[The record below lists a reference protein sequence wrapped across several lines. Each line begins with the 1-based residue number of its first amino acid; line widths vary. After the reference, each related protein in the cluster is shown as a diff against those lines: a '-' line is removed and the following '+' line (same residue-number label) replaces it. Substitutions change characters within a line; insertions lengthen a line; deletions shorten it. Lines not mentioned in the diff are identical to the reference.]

1 MEYTPYL
8 VHYGIKGMKWGVRR
22 TDAQLARARGKS
34 GTSDSRSSDADKEKR
49 RAAIKKAAAATAA
62 VVTVA
67 AAATLYASNPK
78 IRSAVNSV
86 VSKAG
91 KKTVDSI
98 KTAGKKSVEAGKA
111 YAKKTLREAYSGVKA
126 GIKEGVH
133 EGAKKIAKTVV
144 TGVML
149 NTAKRVLDSTLGKEE
164 TTRIFQANNNKK
176 ISSFWKVSSDDKDD
190 ED

>member
-1 MEYTPYL
+1 MEYNPYL

-34 GTSDSRSSDADKEKR
+34 GTSGSKSSDANTEKR
-49 RAAIKKAAAATAA
+49 RSAIKKAAAATAA

-67 AAATLYASNPK
+67 AAATIYAKNPK
-78 IRSAVNSV
+78 IQSTVNSV

-91 KKTVDSI
+91 KGTVNGI

-111 YAKKTLREAYSGVKA
+111 YVKDAVSGAKAGVKA
-126 GIKEGVH
+126 AVQN
-133 EGAKKIAKTVV
+133 APKKAAEAIV
-144 TGVML
+144 TGIIM
-149 NTAKRVLDSTLGKEE
+149 NAAKRALDASVGKEE
-164 TTRIFQANNNKK
+164 AARIFQANNNKK
-176 ISSFWKVSSDDKDD
+176 ISSFWKVSADDKDE